1 MPFTPHLNT
10 AHFEVD
16 CPEVPNEDWIDGDI
30 AILRLLPRARAAVLL
45 LPGWEQSKGARL
57 ERDWAIHLNLE
68 VFDPPATPVGDPARR
83 GVQEAVPVTFF
94 PAGEA
99 RLDLYTDALILD
111 IGRDTFVVPLA
122 RLADLTAHRR
132 REVVVSRRYWGDA
145 PGTFR
150 DVEQGLRLRR
160 SQTDR
165 SLMLTEQ
172 GRVYSMPIRAVHD
185 VREGRE
191 ESCVISMLV
200 TDARQLDDA
209 HSRQTVLEVRA

>member
-1 MPFTPHLNT
+1 M
-10 AHFEVD
+10 
-16 CPEVPNEDWIDGDI
+16 
-30 AILRLLPRARAAVLL
+30 
-45 LPGWEQSKGARL
+45 
-57 ERDWAIHLNLE
+57 
-68 VFDPPATPVGDPARR
+68 
-83 GVQEAVPVTFF
+83 TFI

-111 IGRDTFVVPLA
+111 IGPDAFVVPLA

-172 GRVYSMPIRAVHD
+172 GRVYSIPVYLILEVKDGIREA
-185 VREGRE
+185 
-191 ESCVISMLV
+191 CTISMLV

-209 HSRQTVLEVRA
+209 HSRQTVLEVQT

>member
-1 MPFTPHLNT
+1 MTF
-10 AHFEVD
+10 
-16 CPEVPNEDWIDGDI
+16 
-30 AILRLLPRARAAVLL
+30 
-45 LPGWEQSKGARL
+45 
-57 ERDWAIHLNLE
+57 
-68 VFDPPATPVGDPARR
+68 
-83 GVQEAVPVTFF
+83 VPV
-94 PAGEA
+94 GEA

-172 GRVYSMPIRAVHD
+172 GRVYTMPIRAVLEVKDGIRD
-185 VREGRE
+185 VCE
-191 ESCVISMLV
+191 ISQLV

>member
-1 MPFTPHLNT
+1 M
-10 AHFEVD
+10 
-16 CPEVPNEDWIDGDI
+16 
-30 AILRLLPRARAAVLL
+30 
-45 LPGWEQSKGARL
+45 
-57 ERDWAIHLNLE
+57 
-68 VFDPPATPVGDPARR
+68 
-83 GVQEAVPVTFF
+83 TFISV
-94 PAGEA
+94 GEA
-99 RLDLYTDALILD
+99 RLDLYTEALVLD
-111 IGRDTFVVPLA
+111 IGPDTFIVPLA

-132 REVVVSRRYWGDA
+132 REVVVSRRYWGDV
-145 PGTFR
+145 PGVFE

-165 SLMLTEQ
+165 SLMLTDQ

-191 ESCVISMLV
+191 ESCEISLLV

>member
-1 MPFTPHLNT
+1 M
-10 AHFEVD
+10 
-16 CPEVPNEDWIDGDI
+16 
-30 AILRLLPRARAAVLL
+30 
-45 LPGWEQSKGARL
+45 
-57 ERDWAIHLNLE
+57 
-68 VFDPPATPVGDPARR
+68 
-83 GVQEAVPVTFF
+83 TFR

-111 IGRDTFVVPLA
+111 IDPDTFVVPLD

-160 SQTDR
+160 SQTNR

-172 GRVYSMPIRAVHD
+172 GRVYTIPVYLILEVKDGIR
-185 VREGRE
+185 
-191 ESCVISMLV
+191 ESCTISMLV

-209 HSRQTVLEVRA
+209 HSRQTVLGVWI

>member
-1 MPFTPHLNT
+1 M
-10 AHFEVD
+10 
-16 CPEVPNEDWIDGDI
+16 
-30 AILRLLPRARAAVLL
+30 
-45 LPGWEQSKGARL
+45 
-57 ERDWAIHLNLE
+57 
-68 VFDPPATPVGDPARR
+68 
-83 GVQEAVPVTFF
+83 TFL

-172 GRVYSMPIRAVHD
+172 GRVYTMPIRAVLEVKD
-185 VREGRE
+185 GIRD
-191 ESCVISMLV
+191 CCAISQLV

-209 HSRQTVLEVRA
+209 MSRQATLEVMG

>member
-1 MPFTPHLNT
+1 MTF
-10 AHFEVD
+10 
-16 CPEVPNEDWIDGDI
+16 
-30 AILRLLPRARAAVLL
+30 
-45 LPGWEQSKGARL
+45 
-57 ERDWAIHLNLE
+57 
-68 VFDPPATPVGDPARR
+68 
-83 GVQEAVPVTFF
+83 VPV
-94 PAGEA
+94 GEA
-99 RLDLYTDALILD
+99 RLDLYTDAMLLD

-172 GRVYSMPIRAVHD
+172 GRVYTMPIRAVLEVKDGIRD
-185 VREGRE
+185 VCE
-191 ESCVISMLV
+191 ISQLV

>member
-1 MPFTPHLNT
+1 MTF
-10 AHFEVD
+10 
-16 CPEVPNEDWIDGDI
+16 
-30 AILRLLPRARAAVLL
+30 
-45 LPGWEQSKGARL
+45 
-57 ERDWAIHLNLE
+57 
-68 VFDPPATPVGDPARR
+68 
-83 GVQEAVPVTFF
+83 VPV
-94 PAGEA
+94 GEA
-99 RLDLYTDALILD
+99 RLDLYTDAMLLD
-111 IGRDTFVVPLA
+111 IGPDTFVVPLA

-172 GRVYSMPIRAVHD
+172 GRVYTMPIRAVLEVKDGIRD
-185 VREGRE
+185 VCE
-191 ESCVISMLV
+191 ISQLV

-209 HSRQTVLEVRA
+209 MSRQATLEVRA